1 MFKTAKGKY
10 VAPAPIEARLVGHS
24 TIETACVTGMGLPQP
39 FALVNLTEETRLSLG
54 DEPGR
59 EKVSEVLEAALDSVN
74 AQLEPHERLDRL
86 VVVREPWS
94 IDNGLLTP
102 TLKIR
107 RNLIE
112 DRYLPRMEAWFST
125 QGRVVFE

>member
-1 MFKTAKGKY
+1 M
-10 VAPAPIEARLVGHS
+10 
-24 TIETACVTGMGLPQP
+24 
-39 FALVNLTEETRLSLG
+39 
-54 DEPGR
+54 
-59 EKVSEVLEAALDSVN
+59 N